1 MIRWAKQ
8 VIVLLKEIS
17 ARLERIER
25 NQEAIMRNGKAGK
38 FIATGPQN
46 S

>member
-1 MIRWAKQ
+1 MIRWARE
-8 VIVLLKEIS
+8 VIALLRELN
-17 ARLERIER
+17 ARLERIEA
-25 NQEAIMRNGKAGK
+25 NQKIIMREYKGRK

>member
-1 MIRWAKQ
+1 MIRWGRE
-8 VIVLLKEIS
+8 VLLLLKEIS

-25 NQEAIMRNGKAGK
+25 NQEAIMRNGKVGK